1 MARADRRR
9 ARRTRP
15 PAPVRSSGAGVA
27 AEQVLFF
34 QRLRGSAKW
43 VFVFLALV
51 FAVSFVVFGVGS
63 NVPGGVADILQ
74 GRSASGAPSVEDARE
89 RTHENP
95 SSAAAWRD
103 LGTALQADGK
113 PDEAITALERYT
125 SLKPRDQDARR
136 ELAGLYLGKASRLQ
150 QEVQVLQVQQ
160 QFANPGTEFAP
171 PTTSPLGQ
179 ALAQGGPITEALSS
193 QTSGRLSQ
201 LYSELQSAYNSAKL
215 EYAAL
220 ANLDKQ
226 DASVQL
232 QLADAALNAGDTE
245 SAVAA
250 YKRFLELA
258 PDDPIAPSVREELK
272 RLEAAAPPTASG

>member
-9 ARRTRP
+9 ARRARP
-15 PAPVRSSGAGVA
+15 PAPVRSGGAGVA

-51 FAVSFVVFGVGS
+51 FGVSFVFFGVGS
-63 NVPGGVADILQ
+63 EVPGGVADILQ
-74 GRSASGAPSVEDARE
+74 GRSASGAPSVADARE
-89 RTHENP
+89 KTEKAPGN
-95 SSAAAWRD
+95 ATAWRE
-103 LGTALQADGK
+103 LATALQAEGQA
-113 PDEAITALERYT
+113 DEAITALERYT
-125 SLKPRDQDARR
+125 ALKPRDQDALR

-160 QFANPGTEFAP
+160 AFANPGTEFAP

-193 QTSGRLSQ
+193 ASGTRLNQ

-215 EYAAL
+215 EYVAL

-272 RLEAAAPPTASG
+272 RLEAAASPSASG